1 MSEIPMAT
9 SSASFSQTTR
19 PETGHSAP
27 LARRNAA
34 AARVCDLTKIGKS
47 GGGEAA
53 LLEAEMKILLAFAIL
68 VLAVS
73 PVRASQQADE
83 VEIGRIQA
91 RWDDA
96 WNRHDIKALSAL
108 VAEDVR
114 FVNVAGNVLNGRDE
128 FEKLQTRTHATQFKD
143 SARTVTGTDI
153 KFLTSDIAVAHVR
166 WGMKG
171 DKDTDGT
178 PRLPRSGVMM
188 QVLVKRSGT
197 WTIVAVQNTNV
208 R

>member
-1 MSEIPMAT
+1 MRILLV
-9 SSASFSQTTR
+9 F
-19 PETGHSAP
+19 
-27 LARRNAA
+27 
-34 AARVCDLTKIGKS
+34 
-47 GGGEAA
+47 A
-53 LLEAEMKILLAFAIL
+53 LLALG
-68 VLAVS
+68 VS
-73 PVRASQQADE
+73 SVGASRQADE
-83 VEIGRIQA
+83 AEIGRIQA

-143 SARTVTGTDI
+143 SVRTVTGTDI
-153 KFLTSDIAVAHVR
+153 KFLTPDIAVAHVR

-171 DKDTDGT
+171 DKDADGT
-178 PRLPRSGVMM
+178 PRPPRDGVMM
-188 QVLVKRSGT
+188 QVLVKRSGA